1 MTFYRYNKPD
11 VIDLVHKDRIM
22 RQGARMFSTRVR
34 HRVAFFEA
42 ACSYGWL
49 RELNTVGDYAENILG
64 LRTELSDRSLDWV
77 FECEEES
84 DATVDALLKRIDH
97 DRSFANDVVAQLG
110 PRQIA
115 SWRENQSRRQAQQF
129 LCFA

>member
-1 MTFYRYNKPD
+1 MTFYRYSKPE
-11 VIDLVHKDRIM
+11 VIDLVNKDRVM
-22 RQGARMFSTRVR
+22 RQGARMFSARVR

-49 RELNTVGDYAENILG
+49 RELNSVGDYAENVLG

-84 DATVDALLKRIDH
+84 HATVDALLKRIDQ
-97 DRSFANDVVAQLG
+97 DRSFANDVIAQFG

-129 LCFA
+129 FCFA